1 MKTIKSALLGAK
13 TLTDTTEAA
22 LLAELKDLL
31 KEHRGLIINRLIKDL
46 PTYLD
51 YKFNVKTTKQLNET
65 VKQKLVDLKHD
76 AVDLDQYK
84 TVTNQVLARAVTH
97 LTNEPFYVEI
107 DAYLAPSVKPRELK
121 FA

>member
-51 YKFNVKTTKQLNET
+51 YKFNVKTTKQLHET

>member
-13 TLTDTTEAA
+13 TLTDITEEA
-22 LLAELKDLL
+22 LLIELRDLL
-31 KEHRGLIINRLIKDL
+31 KEHRELIINRLIKDL

-51 YKFNVKTTKQLNET
+51 YKFNVKATKQIHDA
-65 VKQKLVDLKHD
+65 VKHQLLDLKH
-76 AVDLDQYK
+76 ARVDLNNYK
-84 TVTNQVLARAVTH
+84 GVVNQVLSRAVTH

-107 DAYLAPSVKPRELK
+107 DAYVAPYVKTRELK